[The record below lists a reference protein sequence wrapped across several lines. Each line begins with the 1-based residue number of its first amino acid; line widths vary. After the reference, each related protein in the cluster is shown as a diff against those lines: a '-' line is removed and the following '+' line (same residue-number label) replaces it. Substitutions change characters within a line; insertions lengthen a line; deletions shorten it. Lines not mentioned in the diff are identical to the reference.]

1 MNRISAL
8 FLCLTLIFTMF
19 AGCGAGENT
28 DESNRKTLVAGATT
42 GFFGAES
49 LDVAHNWD
57 GWIMSIYGISE
68 NLFRLDTD
76 YVAQPWLVEGYE
88 QLDGCTWRFTIKDN
102 VYFSNGVKV
111 TAQAVKDCFTRTY
124 ETNERAQTTLA
135 IDSIEA
141 DGQTLTIKTPDEN
154 PTMLNDLCDPLLGIY
169 DAGGTVDEVLGVSC
183 TGPYKAVD
191 FTAMT
196 EVSMV
201 KNEYYWGT
209 QPKLD
214 EVRLKIMD
222 DANALQMALQNG
234 EIDMIAQLDAQSADL
249 FSDTETYTI
258 KGVTSSRSD
267 FLMYNLNAPGVD
279 DPAVRRAIGY
289 CIDRESFAKVVYNHY
304 AQVCY
309 GVYPDIFEFGKTDS
323 LTLNV
328 DRYDVDAAKQ
338 ILSDAGYTDTD
349 GDGILDKDGVSL
361 SFSVI
366 TYSYNTASIQLC
378 DMLQSALAQVGIG
391 MEITTYDVLDDYLQN
406 GEFDIAVLSYAM
418 APIGT
423 PGYFINMLFTS
434 GASNNYGGY
443 SNALVDTLADELSA
457 EFNSERQ
464 TDIVLQICQEII
476 DDRPFDFVANQ
487 QLICVWNNKVT
498 GVEVNPSEYYLIT
511 ADLDIEE

>member
-1 MNRISAL
+1 MKRISAL

-57 GWIMSIYGISE
+57 G
-68 NLFRLDTD
+68 
-76 YVAQPWLVEGYE
+76 
-88 QLDGCTWRFTIKDN
+88 
-102 VYFSNGVKV
+102 
-111 TAQAVKDCFTRTY
+111 
-124 ETNERAQTTLA
+124 QTTLA

-141 DGQTLTIKTPDEN
+141 DGQTLTIKTPEEN
-154 PTMLNDLCDPLLGIY
+154 PTMLNELCDPLLGIY

-214 EVRLKIMD
+214 EVQLKIMD

-249 FSDTETYTI
+249 FSDTEKYTV

-443 SNALVDTLADELSA
+443 SNVRVDTLTDELSA

>member
-1 MNRISAL
+1 MKKISAL

-19 AGCGAGENT
+19 SGCAAGEDMQT
-28 DESNRKTLVAGATT
+28 GGSKTLTAGATT

-68 NLFRLDTD
+68 NLFRLDTE
-76 YVAQPWLVEGYE
+76 YIPQPWLAQSSE
-88 QLDGCTWRFTIKDN
+88 QLDGYTWRFTIRDDA
-102 VYFSNGVKV
+102 YFSNGVKV

-124 ETNERAQTTLA
+124 ETNERAQSTLA
-135 IDSIEA
+135 IDSMDA
-141 DGQTLTIKTPDEN
+141 DGQTLTIKTPAEN

-214 EVRLKIMD
+214 EVQLKIMD
-222 DANALQMALQNG
+222 DTNALQMALQNG

-249 FSDTETYTI
+249 FSDTEKYTVQ
-258 KGVTSSRSD
+258 GVTSSRSD

-309 GVYPDIFEFGKTDS
+309 GVYPDIFEFGKTDG

-328 DRYDVDAAKQ
+328 DRYDIDAAKQ

-349 GDGILDKDGVSL
+349 GDGILDRDGVSL

-434 GASNNYGGY
+434 NASNNYGGY
-443 SNALVDTLADELSA
+443 SNARVDTLADELST

-498 GVEVNPSEYYLIT
+498 GVEINPSEYYLIT